1 MVSEIVEL
9 LHHNLFENVQVGDQN
24 VGLLTD
30 IKSALHTKINDHVTS
45 TRLTNNII
53 HTLKLVH
60 TSHTGTD
67 HVPGHSAVTKI
78 SII

>member
-1 MVSEIVEL
+1 MVSEIVKL
-9 LHHNLFENVQVGDQN
+9 FHHNLFENVQVGDQN

-45 TRLTNNII
+45 TSLINI

-67 HVPGHSAVTKI
+67 HVPGHSAITKN
-78 SII
+78 